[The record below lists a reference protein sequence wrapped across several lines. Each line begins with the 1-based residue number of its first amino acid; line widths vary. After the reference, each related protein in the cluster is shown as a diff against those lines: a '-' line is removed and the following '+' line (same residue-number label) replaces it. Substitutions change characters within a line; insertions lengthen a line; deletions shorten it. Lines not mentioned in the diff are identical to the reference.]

1 MDGNF
6 IQQQQQ
12 NGNES
17 ETRSVLRDENVYC

>member
-17 ETRSVLRDENVYC
+17 ETLSVLRDENVYC